1 MCLQWQRLAC
11 SIPGI
16 LFLHLTGRSALCGNT
31 WNPRNAWITG
41 NKRRSSESECLHV
54 HNIIFLC
61 FSLPICFCCSMY
73 MQITLQRSLFFM
85 FTSGSIRRKRPSGN
99 ARKHGKGVGY
109 ISALVQLH
117 QKLICSRVNLLC
129 SGWFSLI
136 KIITLGSC
144 NSGLLLWNLNLSYV
158 WACISHF
165 KILRKSFPL
174 LWWHLS
180 PTYHSEKSVIN
191 RKMFKNYKVHFN
203 HCLTLVCQYFCE
215 WEKKSFFPL
224 FSCYDYCRT
233 ALLGFCLKAC
243 NWSDLVEVYSF
254 HFPWNHRAPC
264 WPQWKCCALG
274 AITLNSERLTH
285 TNPH

>member
-11 SIPGI
+11 SLPGI

-99 ARKHGKGVGY
+99 ARKHGKSFSY

-165 KILRKSFPL
+165 KILRESFPL

-203 HCLTLVCQYFCE
+203 HCLTLVCRYFCE
-215 WEKKSFFPL
+215 WEKNHFFP
-224 FSCYDYCRT
+224 F
-233 ALLGFCLKAC
+233 F
-243 NWSDLVEVYSF
+243 LVMIIVGQHRWVFVSKLAIEVTWWRFIPSTF
-254 HFPWNHRAPC
+254 HE
-264 WPQWKCCALG
+264 
-274 AITLNSERLTH
+274 ITEPPAGPSGNVAH
-285 TNPH
+285 WVP

>member
-11 SIPGI
+11 SLPGI

-99 ARKHGKGVGY
+99 ARKHGKSFSY

-136 KIITLGSC
+136 KILTLGSC

-203 HCLTLVCQYFCE
+203 HCLTLVCWYFCE
-215 WEKKSFFPL
+215 WGKKIFFFP
-224 FSCYDYCRT
+224 F
-233 ALLGFCLKAC
+233 F
-243 NWSDLVEVYSF
+243 LVMIIVGQHRWVFVSKLAIEVTWWRFIPSTF
-254 HFPWNHRAPC
+254 HE
-264 WPQWKCCALG
+264 
-274 AITLNSERLTH
+274 ITEPPAGPSENVTH
-285 TNPH
+285 WVP